1 MKLIIQTKPRW
12 LLISLAYLVINFA
25 NGQSDSITAIQTLEP
40 VFVKATKIKK
50 SWLSNPTSIYV
61 LSTEHKNQYVQ
72 NSLQE
77 FLINSPSIFT
87 LNSFNKAQD
96 LRIAIRGFG
105 SRASFG
111 VRGVKIIVDGIP
123 ETTTDGQGQLDNLNL
138 GIIENIEVLNNGSS
152 ALYGNA
158 SGGVINISTID
169 ESVFIKKNQFLDLG
183 IGFYS
188 FGGQQ
193 YQLTTGKKFKKT
205 SLLFHANYHQAN
217 GFRDHSEFESTNFNL
232 RITHN
237 TSATGKLE
245 AVLNYS
251 NSPIANDPGG
261 VDFDTFETT
270 PTLARE
276 ANLDFDA
283 GEAINQFKA
292 SISYSE
298 IIGKGLKLQTY
309 GFYTNRN
316 FLGNLPFSF
325 GGIIDLDRNFFGQG
339 STLSFSGKEN
349 KIEWTSLNGYEY
361 SSQRDNRTRFF
372 NLDGQQG
379 ATTLA
384 QDEQFSNFGGFSVN
398 NFTFNKVSVNLV
410 LRYDFNQ
417 IQVID
422 QLEDDQD
429 SNGEINLNDFNYSV
443 GIGYQLS
450 DTKNLFFNHSTSFE
464 TPTLN
469 ELSNNPDG
477 SGFNPNLRAQTA
489 NHFEIG
495 IKGYFAKKSSFQ
507 TSLYY
512 IDSKDELLPFELEEF
527 PGRNFFRNIGNTNRI
542 GFEVFV
548 IHPFN
553 DFFKVT
559 TNWSFQNFTFGTFE
573 LDGENFE
580 NNKLPG
586 LPNFQGNIQ
595 LEFQF
600 CKKMTLILQNQF
612 FGEIYTDDANT
623 VSQSAKAISN
633 VSYKYIFEKNK
644 ISLSPYVGVNN
655 IFQTT
660 YADNIRI
667 NAFGGRFFESA
678 PDQLFLEE

>member
-1 MKLIIQTKPRW
+1 M
-12 LLISLAYLVINFA
+12 
-25 NGQSDSITAIQTLEP
+25 
-40 VFVKATKIKK
+40 
-50 SWLSNPTSIYV
+50 
-61 LSTEHKNQYVQ
+61 
-72 NSLQE
+72 
-77 FLINSPSIFT
+77 
-87 LNSFNKAQD
+87 
-96 LRIAIRGFG
+96 
-105 SRASFG
+105 
-111 VRGVKIIVDGIP
+111 RGVKIIVDGIP

-169 ESVFIKKNQFLDLG
+169 ESVFIKKNQFLNLG

-193 YQLTTGKKFKKT
+193 YQLTAGKKFKKT
-205 SLLFHANYHQAN
+205 SLIFHTNHHQAD
-217 GFRDHSEFESTNFNL
+217 GFRDHSEFESTNFNF
-232 RITHN
+232 RITHK

-245 AVLNYS
+245 GILNYS
-251 NSPIANDPGG
+251 NSPLANDPGG
-261 VDFDTFETT
+261 VDLATFEAT

-276 ANLDFDA
+276 ANLIFDA

-298 IIGKGLKLQTY
+298 KLGEKLKFQTY

-325 GGIIDLDRNFFGQG
+325 GGIIDLERNFFGQG
-339 STLSFSGKEN
+339 STLTFSGKKN

-361 SSQRDNRTRFF
+361 STQRDNRSRFF

-379 ATTLA
+379 STTLA
-384 QDEQFSNFGGFSVN
+384 QDEQFSNFGAFTVN
-398 NFTFNKVSVNLV
+398 NVSVNRLTLNLA

-422 QLEDDQD
+422 QLEDDQN

-443 GIGYQLS
+443 GIGYELS

-477 SGFNPNLRAQTA
+477 SGFNPNLRPQTA
-489 NHFEIG
+489 NHFELG
-495 IKGYFAKKSSFQ
+495 VKGYFANKSSFQ

-512 IDSKDELLPFELEEF
+512 VDSRDELLPFELEEF
-527 PGRNFFRNIGNTNRI
+527 PGRNFFRNVGNTNRI
-542 GFEVFV
+542 GLEVFV
-548 IHPFN
+548 VHPFN
-553 DFFKVT
+553 DFIKVT
-559 TNWSFQNFTFGTFE
+559 TNWSLQNFTFGDFE

-580 NNKLPG
+580 DNKLPG

-595 LEFQF
+595 LDFRF
-600 CKKMTLILQNQF
+600 LKKMTLILQNQF
-612 FGEIYTDDANT
+612 FGEIFTCLLYT
-623 VSQSAKAISN
+623 
-633 VSYKYIFEKNK
+633 
-644 ISLSPYVGVNN
+644 SPSPRDRG
-655 IFQTT
+655 
-660 YADNIRI
+660 
-667 NAFGGRFFESA
+667 
-678 PDQLFLEE
+678 